1 MSIVTLAEAKKQLK
15 IDPADIGDDDELQAY
30 VDAITTVVEDYKH
43 EVIEQR
49 QVREDLELRACRRF
63 RLWSAPVVSLTSVAT
78 VDGSVTWDVSTMRL
92 DTSTGLVRV
101 LTGPPVSGLVEA
113 VYTAGYA
120 TIPNRYKRGALVI
133 LQHAWETQRGKG
145 GPVRGGVIGPEEVH
159 PRFFYSIPRKALE
172 WLGAPRP
179 VVG

>member
-1 MSIVTLAEAKKQLK
+1 MSIVTLAEAKKQLR
-15 IDPADIGDDDELQAY
+15 IDPSDTSDDDELQNY
-30 VDAITTVVEDYKH
+30 VDAITGVVEEYKH

-49 QVREDLELRACRRF
+49 QVKEDLELCGRRRF
-63 RLWSAPVVSLTSVAT
+63 RLWNVPVISLVSVAT
-78 VDGSVTWDVSTMRL
+78 VDGSTTWDVANMRP

-101 LTGPPVSGLVEA
+101 LSGPPVSGLVEVA
-113 VYTAGYA
+113 YMAGYA
-120 TIPNRYKRGALVI
+120 TVPDRYKRGALVI
-133 LQHAWETQRGKG
+133 LQHTWETQRGKG